1 MRHRRAAVCAV
12 LACVVPWA
20 AACHRGDAAP
30 ARGDQPG
37 ATTATAAP
45 TTVPAA
51 PVPGAGPSPEEVALE
66 REFPLH
72 GFVTGLQLKVRTA
85 ADPEARVL
93 GWLRMGSRV
102 RLAPNPTK
110 TPTCRSG
117 WYRLRPQ
124 GFACAG
130 EGIEVSEHAN
140 ESAVAV
146 NPPAKDA
153 ALPYSYYY
161 VKEPKVPEY
170 HRLPSRDDQRE
181 ARDFLARYAELV
193 AKNQE
198 RGDAFLRGEVP
209 GEPRPLLIRNF
220 LERAFFFAGA
230 GVEERASRQFVRGVR
245 GSYVK
250 LQQLEPRRGSDFHGV
265 ELGGEVKLPVAWTI
279 RDAMPFSVK
288 PKDVPP
294 PQGGGG
300 FRRGAVSSDLRLVT
314 DEGSQPIAR
323 HVVVPWSGRK
333 RIGDALF
340 HALADGRYLKSWF
353 LAVAE
358 KIERPKEIGADEP
371 WVHVNLEQQTLVA
384 YRGDEPVYATLVS
397 SGLQEHASPT
407 GLFEIR
413 AKYVA
418 DTMSDLGPEAGDDRY
433 KIEDVPWTEY
443 FSGSLALH
451 GAFWHDRFGLPRSH
465 GCINL
470 APLDAHRLFNHTWPV
485 VPEGW
490 HGVTT
495 DGTGL
500 RGSKVLITEK

>member
-1 MRHRRAAVCAV
+1 MRCV
-12 LACVVPWA
+12 LAATCTILACGVPWA
-20 AACHRGDAAP
+20 PGCHRVDGAP
-30 ARGDQPG
+30 APGRERGATSATPVSSAVPG
-37 ATTATAAP
+37 AS
-45 TTVPAA
+45 A
-51 PVPGAGPSPEEVALE
+51 PVAGPSPEEAALE
-66 REFPLH
+66 QEFPLH
-72 GFVTGLQLKVRTA
+72 GLVTGLQFKVRMA

-110 TPTCRSG
+110 TATCRTG
-117 WYRLRPQ
+117 WYRLRPR

-130 EGIEVSEHAN
+130 EGIDVSEHLN
-140 ESAVAV
+140 QSAVAV

-170 HRLPSRDDQRE
+170 HRLPSRDEQRE
-181 ARDFLARYAELV
+181 ARDFLARYTELV
-193 AKNQE
+193 AKSPE
-198 RGDAFLRGEVP
+198 RAEAFLRGEAP
-209 GEPRPLLIRNF
+209 GEPPRPALIRNF
-220 LERAFFFAGA
+220 LDRAFFFAGA

-250 LQQLEPRRGSDFHGV
+250 LQQLEPRQGSAFHGV
-265 ELGGEVKLPVAWTI
+265 ELGASVKLPIAWAV

-288 PKDVPP
+288 PKDD
-294 PQGGGG
+294 GS
-300 FRRGAVSSDLRLVT
+300 FRLVT
-314 DEGSQPIAR
+314 DEGSQPVAR
-323 HVVVPWSGRK
+323 HALVPWAGRK

-340 HALADGRYLKSWF
+340 HALADGRYLKNWF

-358 KIERPKEIGADEP
+358 KIARPKEIGPDEP

-397 SGLQEHASPT
+397 SGLPEHATPT

-433 KIEDVPWTEY
+433 KIEDVPWTAY

-465 GCINL
+465 GCVNL
-470 APLDAHRLFNHTWPV
+470 APLDAHRLFNHTWPA

-490 HGVTT
+490 HGITT